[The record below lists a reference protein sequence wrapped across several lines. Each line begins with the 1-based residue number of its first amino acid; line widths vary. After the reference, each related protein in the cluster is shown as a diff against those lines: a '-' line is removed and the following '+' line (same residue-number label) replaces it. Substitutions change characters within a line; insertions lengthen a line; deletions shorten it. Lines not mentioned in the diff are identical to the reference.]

1 MAEELSLDEINA
13 LVDSRIKACY
23 DQIQVE
29 VDRISQREPQ
39 KLQIGITEKPKV
51 QPEPEIV
58 PEEVSEIPKREFI
71 SNIEFPDS
79 PVAAGSPLPSSK
91 AKQWNPGQ
99 KKSSN
104 NLISLDKFKKIV
116 VKYGFRYYQN
126 KLKPNI
132 IDIQDAKHPARR
144 TMMGELEP
152 LYAGRLN
159 TNNGIAKVGTRYAFG
174 NNGFFSAVLAPS
186 EFVSTDCINEFE
198 RLVSNLATERD
209 EAYENRSNNSSRNR
223 QDW

>member
-1 MAEELSLDEINA
+1 MAEELSLDDINA
-13 LVDSRIKACY
+13 LVDSRIKECY

-29 VDRISQREPQ
+29 VDRISNREPQ
-39 KLQIGITEKPKV
+39 QLQIGITEKSKA
-51 QPEPEIV
+51 EPEIV
-58 PEEVSEIPKREFI
+58 PEEVSEIPKRQFI
-71 SNIEFPDS
+71 SNIEFPDN
-79 PVAAGSPLPSSK
+79 PTACGSPLPSYK

-99 KKSSN
+99 KKSSDN
-104 NLISLDKFKKIV
+104 TITLDKFKKIV

-132 IDIQDAKHPARR
+132 IDILDAKHLARKAIMR
-144 TMMGELEP
+144 EPEP

-159 TNNGIAKVGTRYAFG
+159 TNNGIAKVGTKYLFKDSG
-174 NNGFFSAVLAPS
+174 YYSPVLAPS
-186 EFVSTDCINEFE
+186 DFVSTDCINEFE

-223 QDW
+223 QGW